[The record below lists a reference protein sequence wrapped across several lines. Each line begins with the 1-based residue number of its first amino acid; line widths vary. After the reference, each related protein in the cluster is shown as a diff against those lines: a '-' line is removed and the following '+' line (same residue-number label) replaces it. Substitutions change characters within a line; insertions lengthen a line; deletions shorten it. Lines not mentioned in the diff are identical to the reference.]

1 MKKSI
6 ILITFLVVFS
16 TFLTV
21 AAQDLQATKQ
31 ALEFELEILKL
42 QATKQALEN
51 QVLSQPP
58 SSNNPNTGMFNW
70 GSENSAYV
78 PTPTPFPN
86 NPSTYNPSFVINQQ
100 NFPAAVRPVVPNG
113 PPPVWKIPRSNRLTE
128 IYVGDSG
135 TFPTIAEAL
144 KNIPNKAGEVFLY
157 LTSDTEEPA
166 DGFGIPF
173 DKGITVLHIASDSDT
188 HRTVWPK
195 GRSIWF
201 FCNGVPLIVE
211 GNVEIAGKSMIMGG
225 ATTYARHNVQTP
237 NSVII
242 INGSA
247 WWIYAGGQS
256 DREGHSS
263 TVDNAFVIIN
273 GKVDR
278 VFAGGRSLYGETIV
292 NRATVVV
299 NGTANEVYCSGY
311 TEYASAKA
319 TVGNA
324 NMLIYGWYSIY
335 GLTRGQGQAFLLN
348 PAGCY

>member
-6 ILITFLVVFS
+6 ILITFLAVFS
-16 TFLTV
+16 TFLTA

-51 QVLSQPP
+51 QVLTQPHP
-58 SSNNPNTGMFNW
+58 SNDPNTEMFNW

-78 PTPTPFPN
+78 PTPTPFPS
-86 NPSTYNPSFVINQQ
+86 NPPLVINQQ
-100 NFPAAVRPVVPNG
+100 NFPAAVRPAIPNG
-113 PPPVWKIPRSNRLTE
+113 PPPVWNIPQSNRLTE
-128 IYVGDSG
+128 IYVGAYG

-173 DKGITVLHIASDSDT
+173 DKGITVVHIASDSDT
-188 HRTVWPK
+188 HRTVLPK

-211 GNVEIAGKSMIMGG
+211 SKVEIAGKSMIMGG

-237 NSVII
+237 SSVII

-263 TVDNAFVIIN
+263 TVNNALVIIN

-311 TEYASAKA
+311 TEYGSAKA

-335 GLTRGQGQAFLLN
+335 GLSRGQGQAFLLN